1 MSPAEPPEEVTRIL
15 DEVDEPLQ
23 VRVVGSVRHS
33 PATQAAIV
41 AYTLASYFDPVQA
54 SVYAMESFPE
64 LVRDLDMTHTPLT
77 FVNRSF
83 GFAGVATLVG
93 LAQYALDCQNDPDGP
108 RPPTVAGSTIG
119 EVAGRTAQ
127 APARPGSGGLAVLP
141 PLGACGAPRGALRHP
156 RQRAGG
162 PPPRRGPVPASRTA
176 ARPPAATGRRSRSLA
191 ADRPVCRRPLVL
203 SRARRAVVVFDEP
216 SPPRNAA
223 SHGVHGFLGIE
234 GMSPQEVRRV
244 TWEQIG
250 RYGGATLREE
260 RVVDLQRDAGP
271 DFVLTT
277 EQGSRLRARQ
287 VMLAFGYRDVFPDVP
302 GFAECWGETIIP
314 CVLCDGYEHR
324 DRAWGIVRASADA
337 PTTDPLIRAPLDQA
351 DPADPGRRR

>member
-1 MSPAEPPEEVTRIL
+1 MLPADVLDVFEKRLAGLPRPVTIEYFQTGGSRLTVPGRVALPPCPDCRSTLELLQEVTAVSDLVSLGVHEFGHDPQLAAEYDVDRVPGIVVNGGSGRRLPLYGLPLGHFLPVLLDAMLRVAREPGEPPEEVTRIL

-191 ADRPVCRRPLVL
+191 ADRPVCRRPWSCRARAGRSSSST
-203 SRARRAVVVFDEP
+203 SRARRATLLPTACTAFW
-216 SPPRNAA
+216 A
-223 SHGVHGFLGIE
+223 SK
-234 GMSPQEVRRV
+234 
-244 TWEQIG
+244 
-250 RYGGATLREE
+250 A
-260 RVVDLQRDAGP
+260 
-271 DFVLTT
+271 
-277 EQGSRLRARQ
+277 
-287 VMLAFGYRDVFPDVP
+287 
-302 GFAECWGETIIP
+302 
-314 CVLCDGYEHR
+314 
-324 DRAWGIVRASADA
+324 
-337 PTTDPLIRAPLDQA
+337 
-351 DPADPGRRR
+351 